1 MSENQ
6 TLFIKLRYR
15 IQKFLYFFYGEKFFK
30 KKDMIG
36 VNFLKDLKLYRI

>member
-6 TLFIKLRYR
+6 TLLIKLKYR
-15 IQKFLYFFYGEKFFK
+15 VQKFLYFFYGEKFFK

-36 VNFLKDLKLYRI
+36 ENFLKDLILYRI